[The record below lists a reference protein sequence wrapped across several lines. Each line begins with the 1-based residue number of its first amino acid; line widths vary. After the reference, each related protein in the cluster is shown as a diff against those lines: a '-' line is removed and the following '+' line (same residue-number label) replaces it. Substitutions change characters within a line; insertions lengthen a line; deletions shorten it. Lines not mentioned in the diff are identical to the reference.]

1 MPYKKLKNSAFQ
13 SQEIMQGLYKNKC
26 LGYNEKRPGGQR
38 SDDPLLLAI
47 VNSLG
52 FEFKGKLGIWNKCY
66 IGKEVPSYIMTKGI
80 RLFLS
85 ELAS

>member
-1 MPYKKLKNSAFQ
+1 MR
-13 SQEIMQGLYKNKC
+13 E
-26 LGYNEKRPGGQR
+26 GGQR
-38 SDDPLLLAI
+38 SDDPLLLII

-52 FEFKGKLGIWNKCY
+52 FEFKGKLGIRNECY
-66 IGKEVPSYIMTKGI
+66 IGKEVPPYIMTKGI